1 MVDTVFWWVG
11 CVICCASVLVVTL
24 FALKVLQELAFR
36 AVVKG
41 LDSLLRWGF
50 FKTFV
55 SGGLEAVKARYRQKH
70 GLPEPE
76 HVCDRCKEVAS

>member
-24 FALKVLQELAFR
+24 ELAFR

-41 LDSLLRWGF
+41 LDSLLRWGL
-50 FKTFV
+50 FKTFL
-55 SGGLEAVKARYRQKH
+55 SGGLEALKARYRQKH

-76 HVCDRCKEVAS
+76 HVCDRCKGVEA